1 MNTEVSIA
9 HCEDYD
15 PKRVKAA
22 LIAALAPINGLD
34 FVKPGMKVAV
44 KVNLLTRA
52 KPERA
57 VTVHPAVV
65 AALCSLLIERGARV
79 TVGDSPGG
87 PFNAAYL
94 SAVYAGCGMH
104 DAVRAGASLNDD
116 FGFSEVSYKDAVA
129 TKELQITDYLLEA
142 DAIVDLCK
150 VKTHGLMAFTGACK
164 NLFGAVPGT
173 RKTEYHYRYQSHE
186 AFGNMLVD
194 IVEFLKPCLSV
205 ADGIMAMEGNGPS
218 GGTPRFM
225 GAVMASKNPHA
236 LDLAAAHLIGLNK
249 DDVPTLRA
257 AHARGL
263 IPESADKLAVYGAL
277 SEFAISDFKR
287 IPKQRVES
295 WGLKNKLFENL
306 ATRVLA
312 SRPLVYKNA
321 CVGCGECKN
330 ACPADAIVIEK
341 NLARIDRGKCVRC
354 FCCQEFCPKSAIQVH
369 RPLAA
374 RMMSKSKK

>member
-1 MNTEVSIA
+1 MNAEVSIVR
-9 HCEDYD
+9 CEDYD
-15 PKRVKAA
+15 PKRVREA
-22 LIAALAPINGLD
+22 LLEALAPIGGLD
-34 FVKPGMKVAV
+34 FVRPGMTVAV

-65 AALCSLLIERGARV
+65 AALCALLVERGARV
-79 TVGDSPGG
+79 VVGDSPGG

-94 SAVYAGCGMH
+94 SAVYTGCGMN

-116 FGFSEVSYKDAVA
+116 FGFSDVSFSEAVA
-129 TKELQITDYLLEA
+129 AKELQITDYLLAA

-194 IVEFLKPCLSV
+194 IAEFLKPCLSV
-205 ADGIMAMEGNGPS
+205 ADGVIAMEGNGPS
-218 GGTPRFM
+218 GGTPRFL

-257 AHARGL
+257 AHMRGL
-263 IPESADKLAVYGAL
+263 IPESADKLAVYGEL
-277 SEFAISDFKR
+277 SEFAVSDFKL
-287 IPKQRVES
+287 IPKQRLES
-295 WGLKNKLFENL
+295 WGFKSKIFGNL
-306 ATRVLA
+306 AAHVLA

-330 ACPADAIVIEK
+330 ACPADAIAIEK
-341 NLARIDRGKCVRC
+341 KLARIDREKCVRC

-369 RPLAA
+369 RPFTA
-374 RMMSKSKK
+374 RLMSRSKK